1 LNLVSANRIVNMDL
15 SWNYA
20 AESQAYDRC
29 HRIGQD
35 KSVYVKRLVVENTIE
50 ERMLLLQD
58 VKVGLAEAALGEG
71 SGAKLHKLSV
81 KDIKYL
87 FGMGPKEPNA
97 RAQANPAS

>member
-1 LNLVSANRIVNMDL
+1 M
-15 SWNYA
+15 
-20 AESQAYDRC
+20 
-29 HRIGQD
+29 
-35 KSVYVKRLVVENTIE
+35 VENTIE

-87 FGMGPKEPNA
+87 FGMGPKEANGQPQ
-97 RAQANPAS
+97 AQANNTTA